1 MAECYRTVSGD
12 FDELLEYLSEGIMQA
27 YMSSSLEASR
37 DFEADGSRL
46 AVRVFERYGWSSSNR
61 LSLTLTMFQGRA
73 GGAIEVYAVGSGGSR
88 GMLFKINTW
97 SESGFVDTLRM
108 LINEYELD

>member
-12 FDELLEYLSEGIMQA
+12 FDQLLDCLTEGIMQG

-46 AVRVFERYGWSSSNR
+46 AVRVFERYGWTSSNR
-61 LSLTLTMFQGRA
+61 LSLTLTLFQGRA
-73 GGAIEVYAVGSGGSR
+73 GGVIEVYAVGSGGSR

-97 SESGFVDTLRM
+97 SEESFVDTLRM
-108 LINEYELD
+108 LLDEYESD

>member
-1 MAECYRTVSGD
+1 
-12 FDELLEYLSEGIMQA
+12 
-27 YMSSSLEASR
+27 
-37 DFEADGSRL
+37 
-46 AVRVFERYGWSSSNR
+46 
-61 LSLTLTMFQGRA
+61 MFQGRA

>member
-12 FDELLEYLSEGIMQA
+12 FDELLEYLTEGIMQA

-37 DFEADGSRL
+37 DFE
-46 AVRVFERYGWSSSNR
+46 
-61 LSLTLTMFQGRA
+61 
-73 GGAIEVYAVGSGGSR
+73 AVGSGGSR